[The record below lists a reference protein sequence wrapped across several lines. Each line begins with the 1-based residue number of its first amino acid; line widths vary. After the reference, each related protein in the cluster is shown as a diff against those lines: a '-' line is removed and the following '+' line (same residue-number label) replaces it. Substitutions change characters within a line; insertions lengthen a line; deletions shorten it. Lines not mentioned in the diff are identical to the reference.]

1 MLSKKAKYAL
11 KAVLYLTKHD
21 SRYIQ
26 IGEIAISERM
36 PQKFLEAILLELKKQ
51 GFLDSQRGK
60 NGGYSLAKSPK
71 DISIGDIVRYIDGGL
86 APVAC
91 VSKLYYEKCKECTDE
106 TTCEIRKAMKKVRDA
121 IVEVM
126 DRTSLLDAIND
137 VSIVEL

>member
-11 KAVLYLTKHD
+11 KAVMYLTKH
-21 SRYIQ
+21 SERYVQ
-26 IGEIAISERM
+26 ISEIAVSERM

-60 NGGYSLAKSPK
+60 NGGYSLARSSKE
-71 DISIGDIVRYIDGGL
+71 ISVGDIVRYIDGGL

-91 VSKLYYEKCKECTDE
+91 VSKLYYERCHECADE

-126 DRTSLLDAIND
+126 DRTSIQDAVND
-137 VSIVEL
+137 DSIVEL